1 MAHNT
6 SKKPETN
13 QPDSHNSSAGNFTRP
28 ATAHTL
34 TPRQQE
40 VFDLLV
46 FFIQKNGYPPSTTE
60 LADLLGFSSPNAAAE
75 HLKALERKGIITI
88 TRGVSRGIAIAG
100 DKEPLLAMQLLQEM
114 IDDQPGARERAAALL
129 KLHGAQL

>member
-1 MAHNT
+1 MAQNT
-6 SKKPETN
+6 SKKSETH
-13 QPDSHNSSAGNFTRP
+13 QPDSHNGSAGHFARP
-28 ATAHTL
+28 ATTHIL

-46 FFIQKNGYPPSTTE
+46 FFIQKKGYPPSTTE
-60 LADLLGFSSPNAAAE
+60 LADLLGVSSPNAAAE

-100 DKEPLLAMQLLQEM
+100 DKEPLLAVQLLQEM
-114 IDDQPGARERAAALL
+114 IDNQPGARERAAAFL
-129 KLHGAQL
+129 KLYGAQL